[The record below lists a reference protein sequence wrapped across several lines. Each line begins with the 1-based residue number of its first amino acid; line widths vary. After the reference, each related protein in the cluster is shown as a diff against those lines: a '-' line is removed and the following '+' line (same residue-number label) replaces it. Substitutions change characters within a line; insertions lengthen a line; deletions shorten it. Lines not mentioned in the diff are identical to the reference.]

1 MDAQLT
7 ELRAELK
14 EARELRREVDGLGDF
29 SLILDAD
36 RTISSL
42 EVRSCLGSIPDQQLS
57 PSLPACQQQTLRY
70 LTLCYLTAVPA
81 PASLRCQRSPCA
93 VCGHVRRLSALM
105 LNVRGARLSVFSTW
119 FCSIGACSQGLFSV
133 DPS

>member
-7 ELRAELK
+7 ELRAELG

-42 EVRSCLGSIPDQQLS
+42 E
-57 PSLPACQQQTLRY
+57 
-70 LTLCYLTAVPA
+70 
-81 PASLRCQRSPCA
+81 
-93 VCGHVRRLSALM
+93 
-105 LNVRGARLSVFSTW
+105 ARLNMAES
-119 FCSIGACSQGLFSV
+119 
-133 DPS
+133 